1 MSGVVCWLTGLP
13 QSGKSTLARRLEA
26 ALPAAARC
34 VRLDSDELRE
44 ALGAEGYEPAD
55 RAELYATLTAL
66 AALLARGGHVVVVAA
81 TAPSQ
86 STRTR
91 ARELAPRFLE
101 VWVRTSLTDCMARDR
116 KGLYQRAREG
126 LAPHLPGV
134 GARYEEPTAA
144 EVIADGGHDERA
156 LAELVER
163 LSG

>member
-34 VRLDSDELRE
+34 VRLDSDELRD
-44 ALGAEGYEPAD
+44 ALGAEGYGPDERD
-55 RAELYATLTAL
+55 QLYATLAAL
-66 AALLARGGHVVVVAA
+66 AGLLARGGHVVVVAA

-86 STRTR
+86 RLRAR

-101 VWVRTSLTDCMARDR
+101 VWVNTSLLDCMARDR
-116 KGLYQRAREG
+116 KGLYQRARDG

-134 GARYEEPTAA
+134 GAPYEPPTAA
-144 EVIADGGHDERA
+144 EIIAEGGHDERA
-156 LAELVER
+156 LAALVAA
-163 LSG
+163 LSP